1 MQGDDQVWGL
11 TEQLLAAAVDALNGA
26 NWQRGGGKQ
35 RDKPKPI
42 PRPGVGNEDKKS
54 FGKGAVSMEA
64 MDDFLGWSKELA
76 DPEPVRPVD
85 KVSKPPR
92 KRDARGRF
100 TK

>member
-1 MQGDDQVWGL
+1 MQGEDHVWGI

-42 PRPGVGNEDKKS
+42 PRPGTRNEESKS
-54 FGKGAVSMEA
+54 FGRDAVTIEEI
-64 MDDFLGWSKELA
+64 DDFLGWSKELA
-76 DPEPVRPVD
+76 TPEPVRPVD
-85 KVSKPPR
+85 KVKAPR

-100 TK
+100 CK